1 VKRISVGTRTELVW
15 PGKYAEDG
23 RRKEAPQM
31 PVPLEVA
38 EAYGGDS
45 QPEVPG
51 SGWRNRLI
59 HGDNLAALQSLQED
73 LGGKI
78 DLMYMD
84 PPFATGSDFLVA
96 MEIGESDLRGIRSR
110 RNPPA
115 AEMAYRDSWGRDL
128 GPYLDMIYARLL
140 AVRPLLAPNG
150 TVFVHVDR
158 RVAHHVKFIL
168 DEVFG
173 EERLINEIIWCY
185 TGPSSPGM
193 KSFANKHDVIFWYGN
208 GPSWTFNVDRVRLP
222 YNPSTKRNEGRRT
235 GFTTGNPDLVVTL
248 NALGK
253 FPEDWWTIP
262 VEAPASS
269 LRTSYPTQK
278 PERLLKRILLAA
290 SSEGAL
296 VADFFCGSGTTLAV
310 AEKLGRRWVG
320 CDASRFAIQTTRKRL
335 LGIDGHRAF
344 DVLRPENFSEGDRPG
359 SVPEVDVRLERTRK
373 DGKLV
378 VRATLSGFSFPRPE
392 EIPAPVRSKVKR
404 WSDYID
410 SWSVDWNHSD
420 GVFRPGFLAQRT
432 RKRRKLLL
440 TSDAH
445 IYEKS
450 GEHPIAA
457 KVVDIFGNETVV
469 RPRV

>member
-1 VKRISVGTRTELVW
+1 
-15 PGKYAEDG
+15 
-23 RRKEAPQM
+23 M

-38 EAYGGDS
+38 ETYGGDRPS
-45 QPEVPG
+45 PVASEG
-51 SGWRNRLI
+51 GWRNRLI
-59 HGDNLAALQSLQED
+59 HGDNLQILQSLQED

-78 DLMYMD
+78 DLVYMD

-96 MEIGESDLRGIRSR
+96 MEIGEADLRGIRSR
-110 RNPPA
+110 TNPPA
-115 AEMAYRDSWGRDL
+115 AETAYRDSWGRDL
-128 GPYLDMIYARLL
+128 GPYLDMLYERLSGL
-140 AVRPLLAPNG
+140 RPLLAPNA

-158 RVAHHVKFIL
+158 RVAHHVKFLL

-173 EERLINEIIWCY
+173 EERLINEIVWCY

-193 KSFANKHDVIFWYGN
+193 KAFANKHDVIFWYGN
-208 GPSWTFNVDRVRLP
+208 GPSWTFNVDLVRLP

-269 LRTSYPTQK
+269 VRTSYPTQK
-278 PERLLKRILLAA
+278 PERLLRRILLAA
-290 SSEGAL
+290 SNEGAL

-320 CDASRFAIQTTRKRL
+320 CDSSRFAIQTTRKRL
-335 LGIDGHRAF
+335 LGIDRHKAF
-344 DVLRPENFSEGDRPG
+344 DLLRPENCADRNGLG
-359 SVPEVDVRLERTRK
+359 SVPEVDMRLKRTRK
-373 DGKLV
+373 GGKLV
-378 VRATLSGFSFPRPE
+378 VQATLVGFSFPEPDR
-392 EIPAPVRSKVKR
+392 IPTRVRSKVKR

-410 SWSVDWNHSD
+410 SWSVDWHHSG
-420 GVFRPGFLAQRT
+420 GVFRPSFLAQRT
-432 RKRRKLLL
+432 RKKRELLL
-440 TSDAH
+440 TTDSH
-445 IYEKS
+445 TYEKP
-450 GEHPIAA
+450 GKHQVAA

-469 RPRV
+469 RPV